1 MTTTS
6 PANVR
11 DDRLRAPTRWTAIA
25 VSPVLLAAFVILY
38 GFPGHTEKLWGWT
51 IHPNMSALIMGGGY
65 LSGAYFFAQV
75 ARSGRWHRV
84 SAGFVGTTLF
94 STILMATSI
103 LHSDRLNHDHVSL
116 GSWLPLYASPPV

>member
-11 DDRLRAPTRWTAIA
+11 DDRLLAPTRWTAIA
-25 VSPVLLAAFVILY
+25 VIPVLLAAFVILY
-38 GFPGHTEKLWGWT
+38 GFPGHTKKLWGWT

-65 LSGAYFFAQV
+65 LSGAYFFTRV

-84 SAGFVGTTLF
+84 SAGFVGTTVF
-94 STILMATSI
+94 STILMATTI
-103 LHSDRLNHDHVSL
+103 LHWNRFNHDHVSF
-116 GSWLPLYASPPV
+116 